1 MAVDAAQ
8 HLQVPPRRPAT
19 SWAVWIAGALVL
31 AAPSGA
37 AAEPRHLGSFGVVC
51 APQTRPGAPAV
62 AAQPEART
70 PPKSLTITLV
80 IDLPCAST
88 VDALER
94 LRDFRQSH
102 AAVEV
107 EILVLDPAAF
117 ARLEPAAAKAIL
129 TMELGVPLRWEPSR
143 LQALA
148 ARSVPFFRLED
159 PRGRVVTAVGVPS
172 LDGML
177 GGLQ

>member
-1 MAVDAAQ
+1 MAVDAAR
-8 HLQVPPRRPAT
+8 HPQVPPRRRRPAA

-94 LRDFRQSH
+94 L
-102 AAVEV
+102 
-107 EILVLDPAAF
+107 
-117 ARLEPAAAKAIL
+117 
-129 TMELGVPLRWEPSR
+129 VPLRWEPGR

-148 ARSVPFFRLED
+148 VRSVPFFRLED

>member
-8 HLQVPPRRPAT
+8 HLQIPPRRPAA

-51 APQTRPGAPAV
+51 APQRRSGAPAV

-88 VDALER
+88 VDALDR

-107 EILVLDPAAF
+107 EILVLDPDGPCTLRDGRGRRAGADARP
-117 ARLEPAAAKAIL
+117 ARLGGSLVRAREADGAIRPGRAEAVDATSGPSHAA
-129 TMELGVPLRWEPSR
+129 ES
-143 LQALA
+143 
-148 ARSVPFFRLED
+148 
-159 PRGRVVTAVGVPS
+159 
-172 LDGML
+172 
-177 GGLQ
+177 